1 VPNGVVAVSSN
12 GPNGMFNAGGSP
24 QGEYD
29 GAISYP
35 GGRPGSGPLNV
46 DQAVIAAAN
55 ALAAAAGYGNNVNYF
70 LYGRQDE
77 ARPRNWSLQFFGN
90 CAGYIA
96 DSGANCTGD
105 YNMGRGI
112 NFYALPTIPTYTT
125 SNPTVAGSA
134 PKIFGAQ
141 VAIKATTININAS
154 IEAGRVTNRSVTIT
168 QDIANSLEG
177 SRNAYLNAGY
187 STVKMTDLFPDD
199 PAWKAATTVQLSY
212 DFVNRRF
219 VMDDVNASSGGGSVL
234 LDGKIISTNTLGS
247 IKINGGY
254 GDVNVINNSGRDL
267 IVNRVNTGTGVGVA
281 ASVSK
286 ITIIDRLITSGP
298 NTTVYAYTPGSG
310 IAEYKTHNGAQP
322 ILSGPGATTPVR
334 FVAGDTTRHE
344 TVAGTRYEWTQQAL
358 LQKVGLTVDNRN
370 QANIPGVYWRFDS
383 GTSSNPW
390 VYVDA
395 QSPSTNPGADPRFW
409 WSRNEQAPSAEL
421 VSGRV
426 VTGKTNLTHVGMTQE
441 ITGGQLDF
449 IHNSASYGGC
459 NGQAINHCDYD
470 FVAQPGATQAVWD
483 YNYATRAFVQI
494 TTSVKADNPF
504 AISFAGNAAGR
515 VNITSNSSILQNG
528 TIVNPSGTTTIT
540 ASGGSFTQANSATI
554 LSNNL
559 NLTARDSIGTQ
570 ATAIKATLT
579 QGAQLNATAG
589 SGGINLDITGSARVA
604 ALRAD
609 QTPGAY
615 GNINVRATGS
625 LEAVATGSTNI
636 VGRNITLV
644 SDEGAIGSLS
654 NLMTMR
660 AVATQLPNGSQVD
673 GVVNLTA
680 RGDIGIAQVAGDLRV
695 GQIESKTGDVRIDV
709 NAGRLVSATGQT
721 AAQALSAE
729 QLSKVSRALKLTAAE
744 GADAAAVASITTFEK
759 QVTQSYAQYSALIR
773 NGSVELVDTDG
784 DGVKERVFKLDT
796 AAIALYQAFADQELK
811 SMAAPGAVVPA
822 ATTDQVKAYA
832 ARRYAAYSSVFES
845 AYGSGWTEQ
854 ARFRPAT
861 LESNYSFSV
870 NGAGVAPGL
879 ANRIA
884 GDAVW
889 TERQLVSAINTSALQ
904 PDPGVVGNGRALVIG
919 HDVTLNTAGSI
930 GSLAPDVQVALA
942 DIRSGA
948 VTNAQLAALAVATTP
963 GTVKLIGR
971 RSDGSLVDVAD
982 LNNVPNGVTLTRVDV
997 KQTAPL
1003 FINATG
1009 TFSASAQGDVYVQA
1023 TGAPNSA
1030 GGTLTVGR
1038 ITATGTVSLQAPQG
1052 IVVGTQGDGTTP
1064 RNPVQIQTNGD
1075 LILVAGGGGIGSAAT
1090 ALTYQIGG
1098 RLVSASA
1105 AAGDAYLVAN
1115 AGNAEIGRIFASGTA
1130 SLTARAGGIQ
1140 GYLPGVAISAESIRL
1155 SATGNVGSAS
1165 AALGLRVGS
1174 GEISGSVG
1182 GSAWLSGPTVA
1193 GQTPTTF
1200 RIGELSA
1207 TNGLDIVADGEID
1220 IQRAVRSSAGA
1231 ASLLGARIT
1240 MASGAEISAAGR
1252 VSLASDSAIVLGRVA
1267 STLAAPAGGASIALT
1282 AIGAITGN
1290 GDSGALLDASQ
1301 PGGVIS
1307 LYAGAGIGTDS
1318 AALAFA
1324 APTISARSLLGNVNL
1339 STGGATHV
1347 TSLTA
1352 DAGALA
1358 LSAGGNLVLDTVTSS
1373 SGAQLSTSNGS
1384 LTLGTLS
1391 AGGSSALAASG
1402 AVSIGSAATTAG
1414 DLSIT
1419 STGAS
1424 INAASVSAAED
1435 ATLSAATSIAVTNA
1449 LTAGGAASLTA
1460 SAGTLDLGSLSAG
1473 ASSALTASGAITLG
1487 SVETSVGDLSVSS
1500 TGAGISAAGVDA
1512 AGDATLT
1519 AATSIA
1525 VTSGLTAGGAANV
1538 AANGGTL
1545 GLGSLSAG
1553 ANSSLTASGPITLG
1567 SATTTAGDLSV
1578 TSTGAS
1584 ITATSVD
1591 AAGNATLTA
1600 ATSIAVTNALV
1611 AGGAAN
1617 LTASS
1622 GPLGLG
1628 SLNAGANSSLIASGA
1643 VTLGSATTTAGDLSV
1658 TSTGAHITATSVDA
1672 AGNATLTAATSI
1684 AVTNALVAGGAANLT
1699 ASSGTLG
1706 LGGLNAGANSSL
1718 IASGA
1723 VTLGSAETTVGNLS
1737 ISSTGAGIS
1746 ATSIDAAGDA
1756 TLAAA
1761 TSIAVTNG
1769 LTAGGAATLTAS
1781 NGTLDLGSLSAGATS
1796 SLTASDAVTLGSA
1809 ATTAGALAITST
1821 AAGITAT
1828 SIDAAGSATLTA
1840 ATAIAVTNGLTA
1852 GGTANVTAS
1861 GGTLAID
1868 MLSAGATSS
1877 LSGSGRV
1884 TLGSAATSAGDLSIR
1899 STGAD
1904 IIAATI
1910 NGAGDVI
1917 LAAATSLSVTNGLTA
1932 GGGASLS
1939 ASGGTLAVDH
1949 LSAGAASTLTASGAI
1964 TLTTATTTAGN
1975 LSINS
1980 TGAGIT
1986 AASIDAAGSAALTAA
2001 SSIAVTNG
2009 LTAGGIASLA
2019 ANGGSLTIDA
2029 LTSASAVLSASDAIS
2044 LDSARTMAGDFSARS
2059 IRAGITALT
2068 IDAAGAATL
2077 QGATDLSIT
2086 RLASGASAQLVAG
2099 GRVALGSLD
2108 AAHDLSVTAG
2118 GRIVLGDA
2126 QARWGAIS
2134 LVSRNGTI
2142 QADALAAA
2150 GSITGS
2156 AAGDLSFGMV
2166 RSGADVLL
2174 ASSAGLLRAGTLTS
2188 GRDVGLQARSIVF
2201 DLVDAGRSAS
2211 LIAQADIT
2219 GSRIVASDALTLL
2232 AGRSGQGSIAIDI
2245 GAARSTNANAA
2256 DTVRLGRFGAGDSI
2270 TILGTRIAADIV
2282 QLPGG
2287 AGLPL
2292 MLDIGGSRERTAES
2306 VDLRID
2312 TERFQIGRFES
2323 VDGVLT
2329 TTSNEFSIA
2338 EAFVPGALRVTTPI
2352 MTILANNRSLAPVP
2366 GFDVQLYPRDRGFSL
2381 TVNGNRLATSA
2392 FIVGVDTDVVDA
2404 PEGMHIGRDL
2414 ARLGALLSNGASF
2427 GAIARGFVLG
2437 TDGRWRS
2444 SSETDEPATTAG
2456 IGVRPKPLVNLVG
2469 FEEQP

>member
-1 VPNGVVAVSSN
+1 
-12 GPNGMFNAGGSP
+12 
-24 QGEYD
+24 
-29 GAISYP
+29 
-35 GGRPGSGPLNV
+35 
-46 DQAVIAAAN
+46 
-55 ALAAAAGYGNNVNYF
+55 
-70 LYGRQDE
+70 
-77 ARPRNWSLQFFGN
+77 
-90 CAGYIA
+90 
-96 DSGANCTGD
+96 
-105 YNMGRGI
+105 
-112 NFYALPTIPTYTT
+112 
-125 SNPTVAGSA
+125 
-134 PKIFGAQ
+134 
-141 VAIKATTININAS
+141 
-154 IEAGRVTNRSVTIT
+154 
-168 QDIANSLEG
+168 
-177 SRNAYLNAGY
+177 
-187 STVKMTDLFPDD
+187 
-199 PAWKAATTVQLSY
+199 
-212 DFVNRRF
+212 
-219 VMDDVNASSGGGSVL
+219 
-234 LDGKIISTNTLGS
+234 
-247 IKINGGY
+247 
-254 GDVNVINNSGRDL
+254 
-267 IVNRVNTGTGVGVA
+267 
-281 ASVSK
+281 
-286 ITIIDRLITSGP
+286 
-298 NTTVYAYTPGSG
+298 
-310 IAEYKTHNGAQP
+310 
-322 ILSGPGATTPVR
+322 
-334 FVAGDTTRHE
+334 
-344 TVAGTRYEWTQQAL
+344 
-358 LQKVGLTVDNRN
+358 
-370 QANIPGVYWRFDS
+370 
-383 GTSSNPW
+383 
-390 VYVDA
+390 
-395 QSPSTNPGADPRFW
+395 
-409 WSRNEQAPSAEL
+409 

-441 ITGGQLDF
+441 ITGGHLDF

-470 FVAQPGATQAVWD
+470 FVAQPGASQATWD

-515 VNITSNSSILQNG
+515 VNITSNSSVLQNG

-540 ASGGSFTQANSATI
+540 ASGGSFTQANNATI

-559 NLTARDSIGTQ
+559 NLSARDSIGTQ

-589 SGGINLDITGSARVA
+589 SGGINLDITGSARVV

-609 QTPGAY
+609 QNPGGGY

-625 LEAVATGSTNI
+625 LETVATGSTNI

-644 SDEGAIGSLS
+644 SDEGGIGSLS

-709 NAGRLVSATGQT
+709 NAGRLVSASGQT

-744 GADAAAVASITTFEK
+744 GADAAALASITTFEK

-773 NGSVELVDTDG
+773 NGSVVLEDTNN
-784 DGVKERVFKLDT
+784 DGVMERVFKLDT

-822 ATTDQVKAYA
+822 ATADQVKAYA
-832 ARRYAAYSSVFES
+832 ARRYAAYGSVFES
-845 AYGSGWTEQ
+845 AYGSEWAEQ
-854 ARFRPAT
+854 ARFKPAT
-861 LESNYSFSV
+861 LESNYSFNV

-948 VTNAQLAALAVATTP
+948 VSNTQLAALAVATTP
-963 GTVKLIGR
+963 GTVKLIGQR
-971 RSDGSLVDVAD
+971 QDGSLVDVTD
-982 LNNVPNGVTLTRVDV
+982 LNNVPTGVTLTRVDV

-1052 IVVGTQGDGTTP
+1052 IVVGTQPDGTTP
-1064 RNPVQIQTNGD
+1064 RSPVQIQTNGD

-1140 GYLPGVAISAESIRL
+1140 GYLPGVAISASSIQL
-1155 SATGNVGSAS
+1155 NATGNVGSAS
-1165 AALGLRVGS
+1165 AALGLRVGAT
-1174 GEISGSVG
+1174 GEISGTVG

-1193 GQTPTTF
+1193 GQTPTAF
-1200 RIGELSA
+1200 RIGELAA

-1220 IQRAVRSSAGA
+1220 VLRSARSSAGA
-1231 ASLLGARIT
+1231 ASLIGARIT
-1240 MASGAEISAAGR
+1240 MAAGAEISAAGR
-1252 VSLASDSAIVLGRVA
+1252 VSLASDSAIVFGKVSSA
-1267 STLAAPAGGASIALT
+1267 LAAPAGSASIALT
-1282 AIGAITGN
+1282 AAGTIIGN

-1301 PGGVIS
+1301 AGGAIS
-1307 LYAGAGIGTDS
+1307 LYAGAGIGTETE
-1318 AALAFA
+1318 ALAFA
-1324 APTISARSLLGNVNL
+1324 APTISARSLRGDVRL
-1339 STGGATHV
+1339 TTAGATHA

-1358 LSAGGNLVLDTVTSS
+1358 LSAAGNLTFDAVTSS
-1373 SGAQLSTSNGS
+1373 AGAQLSTSNGS
-1384 LTLGTLS
+1384 LTLGTLT
-1391 AGGSSALAASG
+1391 AGADSSVAASG
-1402 AVSIGSAATTAG
+1402 TVTIASATTTAG
-1414 DLSIT
+1414 DLAIT
-1419 STGAS
+1419 STGAG
-1424 INAASVSAAED
+1424 IG
-1435 ATLSAATSIAVTNA
+1435 ATSIT
-1449 LTAGGAASLTA
+1449 
-1460 SAGTLDLGSLSAG
+1460 
-1473 ASSALTASGAITLG
+1473 
-1487 SVETSVGDLSVSS
+1487 
-1500 TGAGISAAGVDA
+1500 A

-1519 AATSIA
+1519 AATSVS
-1525 VTSGLTAGGAANV
+1525 VTNGLTVGGAATV
-1538 AANGGTL
+1538 TASGGTL

-1553 ANSSLTASGPITLG
+1553 ANSSLVASGAVTLG
-1567 SATTTAGDLSV
+1567 TATTTVGDLSV
-1578 TSTGAS
+1578 TSTGAGIS
-1584 ITATSVD
+1584 ATSIDAAGAATLTASTSIVVTNALAAGGAAEAAANGGALDLGSLNAGGSSSLTASGQVTLGSATTTGDLSIASTGAGITATSVD
-1591 AAGNATLTA
+1591 VAGSATLTA
-1600 ATSIAVTNALV
+1600 ATSIEVTSDV
-1611 AGGAAN
+1611 TAGGSATLTAN
-1617 LTASS
+1617 GGTLDLGSLSAGATSSLTAS
-1622 GPLGLG
+1622 G
-1628 SLNAGANSSLIASGA
+1628 S

-1658 TSTGAHITATSVDA
+1658 TSTGAGITATSVDA
-1672 AGNATLTAATSI
+1672 AGSATLTAATSIAVTSNVTAGGAATLTANGGTLDLGGLSAGATSTLTASGAVTLGSATTTAGDLSITSTGAGISATSVDAAGSATLTAATSI
-1684 AVTNALVAGGAANLT
+1684 AVTNALTAGGPATVT
-1699 ASSGTLG
+1699 ASDGTLG
-1706 LGGLNAGANSSL
+1706 LGNLSAGATSL
-1718 IASGA
+1718 LTASGA
-1723 VTLGSAETTVGNLS
+1723 VTLGSVTTTAGDLS
-1737 ISSTGAGIS
+1737 VTSTSAGIS
-1746 ATSIDAAGDA
+1746 ATSVDAVGNA
-1756 TLAAA
+1756 TLTAA
-1761 TSIAVTNG
+1761 TLIAVTNS
-1769 LTAGGAATLTAS
+1769 LTAGGAA
-1781 NGTLDLGSLSAGATS
+1781 
-1796 SLTASDAVTLGSA
+1796 
-1809 ATTAGALAITST
+1809 
-1821 AAGITAT
+1821 
-1828 SIDAAGSATLTA
+1828 
-1840 ATAIAVTNGLTA
+1840 
-1852 GGTANVTAS
+1852 NVTAN

-1868 MLSAGATSS
+1868 VLNAGANSFLSASDAV
-1877 LSGSGRV
+1877 R
-1884 TLGSAATSAGDLSIR
+1884 LGTAATTAGDLSVR

-1910 NGAGDVI
+1910 NSAGGVV
-1917 LAAATSLSVTNGLTA
+1917 LGAATSLSVTNGLTA
-1932 GGGASLS
+1932 GGSASLS

-1964 TLTTATTTAGN
+1964 TLATATTTAGD
-1975 LSINS
+1975 LSISS

-1986 AASIDAAGSAALTAA
+1986 AASIAAAGNATLTAA
-2001 SSIAVTNG
+2001 SSISVTNG
-2009 LTAGGIASLA
+2009 LTAGGAAILS
-2019 ANGGSLTIDA
+2019 ANGGNLTIDA

-2044 LDSARTMAGDFSARS
+2044 LDSARTMTGDFSARS
-2059 IRAGITALT
+2059 IRAGIIALI

-2086 RLASGASAQLVAG
+2086 RLASGASAQLTAG
-2099 GRVALGSLD
+2099 GRVALGSLG
-2108 AAHDLSVTAG
+2108 AEQDLSVTAG
-2118 GRIVLGDA
+2118 GRIEIGDGS
-2126 QARWGAIS
+2126 ARSGAIS
-2134 LVSRNGTI
+2134 LVSRNAAI
-2142 QADALAAA
+2142 QANTLAAA

-2156 AAGDLSFGMV
+2156 AAGDLSFGMA
-2166 RSGADVLL
+2166 RSGADIQLT
-2174 ASSAGLLRAGTLTS
+2174 SSAGLIRGGTLT
-2188 GRDVGLQARSIVF
+2188 GWRDIGLQARGIVF
-2201 DLVDAGRSAS
+2201 DLIDAARSAS
-2211 LIAQADIT
+2211 LVAQTDII
-2219 GSRIVASDALTLL
+2219 GSRIVTNDALVLQ
-2232 AGRSGQGSIAIDI
+2232 AGRSGQGSITIDI

-2256 DTVRLGRFGAGDSI
+2256 DAVRFGRFGAGDSI

-2292 MLDIGGSRERTAES
+2292 MLDIGGLRERTAEN

-2366 GFDVQLYPRDRGFSL
+2366 GYDVQIYPRDRGFSL
-2381 TVNGNRLATSA
+2381 TVNGKRLATSA

-2404 PEGMHIGRDL
+2404 PEGMQLGRDL
-2414 ARLGALLSNGASF
+2414 ARLGALFSNGPSF
-2427 GAIARGFVLG
+2427 GEIARGFVLG
-2437 TDGRWRS
+2437 TDGRWRRAD
-2444 SSETDEPATTAG
+2444 TIDEPATVAG
-2456 IGVRPKPLVNLVG
+2456 TGVRPKPLVNLAG